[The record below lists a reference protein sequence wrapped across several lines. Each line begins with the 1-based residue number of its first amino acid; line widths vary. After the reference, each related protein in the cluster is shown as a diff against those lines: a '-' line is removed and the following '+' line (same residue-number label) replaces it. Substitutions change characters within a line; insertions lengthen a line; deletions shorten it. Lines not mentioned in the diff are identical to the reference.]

1 MTATLRRLDQPEVAE
16 LAPGIERGYAEDI
29 ERNGGITAEAARQKA
44 AEDVPRV
51 LADEAAVLYALEDDG
66 ERVGHLWVAERTL
79 QGRRILWIYDVFVD
93 EEFRGRGFGRAALRL
108 AAEEARHRGLERVEL
123 NVFGG
128 NEVARRLYRSEGYE
142 EMAVWM
148 GKDVA

>member
-1 MTATLRRLDQPEVAE
+1 VTATLRPLDQSEIGE
-16 LAPGIERGYAEDI
+16 LAPLIERGYAEDI
-29 ERNGGITAEAARQKA
+29 ERNGGISAEAAREKA

-51 LADEAAVLYALEDDG
+51 LADPAAALYAVEDGG
-66 ERVGHLWVAERTL
+66 ERVGHVWLAERTL
-79 QGRRILWIYDVFVD
+79 QGRRILWIYDVFVG
-93 EEFRGRGFGRAALRL
+93 EEFRGRGLGRAALEL
-108 AAEEARHRGLERVEL
+108 AAEEARRRGLDRVEL

-128 NEVARRLYRSEGYE
+128 NEVARRLYLSEGYE